1 MHPMKLRLWQTIL
14 CFTFAGMLSPSSARS
29 LAPEDAHTSIK
40 AGIEQFLRLRQPENL
55 IRLEIEV
62 GKIDPRLKLSAC
74 EHLEN
79 FLPPGNKEWGKLTVG
94 VRCLR
99 PKTWT
104 IYVAANVR
112 AFGDYV
118 STTKAL
124 AAGQQINAGDLQLAK
139 GEISNLAPGLITDI
153 DQALGKTLI
162 SSQAAGTSLH
172 QAMFKLIPRIQSG
185 QTVKIFTRGASFFAS
200 NDGIA
205 INNAAEGQLAKAR
218 TSSGQIISGYA
229 TAAGSIEVR

>member
-1 MHPMKLRLWQTIL
+1 MTSALSLSSAQTI
-14 CFTFAGMLSPSSARS
+14 AS
-29 LAPEDAHTSIK
+29 EDAHAAIK
-40 AGIEQFLRLRQPENL
+40 AGIEQFLRLRQPKNL

-62 GKIDPRLKLSAC
+62 GKIDPRLKLAPC

-79 FLPPGNKEWGKLTVG
+79 FLPPRNKEWGKLTVG

-99 PKTWT
+99 PKAWT

-112 AFGDYV
+112 VFGDYV

-124 AAGQQINAGDLQLAK
+124 AAGQEISANDLQLSK
-139 GEISNLAPGLITDI
+139 GEISNFAPGLITQI
-153 DQALGKTLI
+153 EQALGKTLI
-162 SSQAAGTSLH
+162 SSQAAGASLH
-172 QAMFKLIPRIQSG
+172 QTMFKLLPLIQSG
-185 QTVKIFTRGASFFAS
+185 QTVKIFSQGAGFLVT

-218 TSSGQIISGYA
+218 TSAGQIISGYA